1 MSPCGVH
8 ESLTEVEKKLDFC
21 RVAVYFSLTHKCA
34 PWLPAIEPPL
44 WTLFISAAEP
54 TPTTPLAV
62 SFEEYQA
69 ATVDPILV
77 LPLQDPR
84 EFRLHK
90 EIKAS

>member
-1 MSPCGVH
+1 MGRGG
-8 ESLTEVEKKLDFC
+8 EKLDIGE
-21 RVAVYFSLTHKCA
+21 APVYISFIHTCA

-44 WTLFISAAEP
+44 WTLFVSAAEP